1 MRKLIFIS
9 LWVFLAVSCEEIINE
24 SNISND
30 IVIAL
35 APSHSTSLN
44 EKEQINFNWQ
54 PVAGS
59 NSYELQ
65 IATPNFSQAAQIQLD
80 TLIENV
86 SFSIDSLKLGDY
98 EWRVK
103 ALNGAFETAY
113 TTSAFEVT
121 VEP

>member
-1 MRKLIFIS
+1 MRRLIFI
-9 LWVFLAVSCEEIINE
+9 FLCMFVAVSCEEIINE
-24 SNISND
+24 PNISND
-30 IVIAL
+30 TVVAL
-35 APSHSTSLN
+35 APINIPSLK

-86 SFSIDSLKLGDY
+86 SFSIDSLKLGNY
-98 EWRVK
+98 EWRVR
-103 ALNGAFETAY
+103 ALNSAFETAY
-113 TTSAFEVT
+113 TTNGFT
-121 VEP
+121 VKE